1 MASIRKSLAISL
13 TERYLITGVQLV
25 STMVLARLLSP
36 HEIGVYSVA
45 TVFMGLIQAFRDMG
59 VGQYLVQEAELT
71 RDKIRTAAGAVLCTS
86 WLLAPVVFFAAG
98 PVAAFYREPGLA
110 DVLHVLA
117 LNLLL
122 IPFGATV
129 QAFLHRHMRFTPL
142 LVIRLGSTVVQVTT
156 GIVLAWS
163 GYGFMSL
170 AWASVAGVLATI
182 VLVNFFR
189 PPELR
194 VLPSFR
200 RMGNVFRFGG
210 KAISMTLLTELST
223 GLPEMIVGRT
233 LGMEPVG
240 IYNRARGPLRLFSR
254 LFSGSIFAVGMPHFA
269 RLHRESRPLL
279 ADYRRGAECVLG
291 IAWPLF
297 ALMALFAL
305 PMVGVLYGPQWRE
318 SAALIPIMCLSASI
332 GMMLPLS
339 HELLIATG
347 RVNRALGQVAL
358 QTALAAGV
366 LVLASPYGLMALVRA
381 AVALAVVIVLWRY
394 FLLRGWAL
402 ARGALPAMVARGCG
416 VTAATAAGPLL
427 VRLWLGP
434 DPAQP
439 LLALALAGALAV
451 PGWLI
456 GIALTGHPLAHEVAR
471 GAKRIAPRAPVA
483 WMLRRVAAGG

>member
-1 MASIRKSLAISL
+1 MASVRKSLAISL
-13 TERYLITGVQLV
+13 TERYLITVVQLV

-45 TVFMGLIQAFRDMG
+45 TVFMGFIQAFRDMG
-59 VGQYLVQEAELT
+59 VGQYLVQEGDLT
-71 RDKIRTAAGAVLCTS
+71 RKKIRTAGGAVLCTS

-129 QAFLHRHMRFTPL
+129 QAFLHRRMRFAPL

-156 GIVLAWS
+156 GIVLAWL

-170 AWASVAGVLATI
+170 AWGSVAGVAATI
-182 VLVNFFR
+182 LLVNFFR

-200 RMGNVFRFGG
+200 RMGRVFRFGG
-210 KAISMTLLTELST
+210 KAISMTLLTELSA
-223 GLPEMIVGRT
+223 GLPELIVGRT
-233 LGMEPVG
+233 LGMGPVG
-240 IYNRARGPLRLFSR
+240 IYNRARGQIRLFNR

-269 RLHRESRPLL
+269 RLHREGKPLV
-279 ADYRRGAECVLG
+279 ADYRRGAECILG
-291 IAWPLF
+291 VAWPLF
-297 ALMALFAL
+297 AFTALFAM
-305 PMVGVLYGPQWRE
+305 PMVRVLYGPQWME
-318 SAALIPIMCLSASI
+318 SAALVPIMCFSASI

-339 HELLIATG
+339 HELLMATG
-347 RVNRALGQVAL
+347 RINRALTQIAL
-358 QTALAAGV
+358 QTAVSAGV
-366 LVLASPYGLMALVRA
+366 LILCSPYGLAVLVRA
-381 AVALAVVIVLWRY
+381 GVALAVTILLWRY
-394 FLLRGWAL
+394 FILRGWAL
-402 ARGALPAMVARGCG
+402 KRGALPAMAARGIG
-416 VTAATAAGPLL
+416 LTAVAAAGPLL
-427 VRLWLGP
+427 VHLWLGP

-439 LLALALAGALAV
+439 LLALALAGVLAV
-451 PGWLI
+451 PGWLL
-456 GIALTGHPLAHEVAR
+456 GVALTGHPLAQEVAR
-471 GAKRIAPRAPVA
+471 LARRVAPWAPVG